1 MKKSIWMFWMVSLI
15 FTLLVSFAL
24 AQTAET
30 TAKTEPAK
38 TAAAPAATLKVVKI
52 ACGTSVVDRELQGQD
67 TVFTETTEKVYCWVT
82 ITGGSEGT
90 SVNFVWYRDG
100 KEVTRVPL
108 TANYSRTRTWA
119 YKSMISGSKG
129 DWKVEVVDSNN
140 NVIGTTSFKVQ

>member
-1 MKKSIWMFWMVSLI
+1 MKKSISMFWMVFLI
-15 FTLLVSFAL
+15 IALMVSFAI
-24 AQTAET
+24 AQAPET
-30 TAKTEPAK
+30 TTKTEPAK
-38 TAAAPAATLKVVKI
+38 TSVAPVATLKVDKI
-52 ACGTSVVDRELQGQD
+52 ACGTGVTDRELTGQD

-100 KEVTRVPL
+100 KEVTKVPL

-119 YKSMISGSKG
+119 YKSMFAGSKG

-140 NVIGTTSFKVQ
+140 NVIGTTAFKVQ